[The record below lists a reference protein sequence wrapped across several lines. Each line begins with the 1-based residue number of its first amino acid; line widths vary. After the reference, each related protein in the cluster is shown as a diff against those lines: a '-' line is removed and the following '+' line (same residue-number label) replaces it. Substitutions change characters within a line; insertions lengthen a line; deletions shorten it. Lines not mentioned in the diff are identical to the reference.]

1 MDLIVKET
9 SIKLSHLSEKIVVIT
24 GKFLDFSR
32 NDLKNILEEMGA
44 KVVSS
49 ISAKTDFLLAGD
61 EAGSKFDKAKDLGIT
76 IIPESD
82 LDGFL
87 KNND

>member
-9 SIKLSHLSEKIVVIT
+9 SIKFSHLSEKIVVIT

-49 ISAKTDFLLAGD
+49 VSAKTDFLLTGD
-61 EAGSKFDKAKDLGIT
+61 EAGSKLDKAKDLGIT

-87 KNND
+87 ENND

>member
-1 MDLIVKET
+1 M
-9 SIKLSHLSEKIVVIT
+9 KIVVIT

-32 NDLKNILEEMGA
+32 DDLKSILEEMGA

-49 ISAKTDFLLAGD
+49 VSAKTDFLLTGD
-61 EAGSKFDKAKDLGIT
+61 EAGSKLDKAKDLGIT
-76 IIPESD
+76 IILERD

-87 KNND
+87 DNND